1 MTIEDINARTDV
13 GERAKSVARM
23 RTDDP
28 SVPLHVMA
36 ESLGVSKSVVRRAL
50 LTCYHKRLLSSG
62 VHGSLG

>member
-1 MTIEDINARTDV
+1 MTIDQINARKDV

-23 RTDDP
+23 RTDNP
-28 SVPLHVMA
+28 GVSLHVMA

-62 VHGSLG
+62 VHRSLG